1 MLPRR
6 NESFAALV
14 VEITNVYRQKLDN
27 FSPINR
33 KNSIVDTNEI
43 FQRKNSGLMNKLVRR

>member
-6 NESFAALV
+6 NESFAALAA
-14 VEITNVYRQKLDN
+14 EITNLYRQKLDN